1 MVRRLRLWSGLFLM
15 AFVFTHYANH
25 ALGIVSLE
33 WMEAGRRVF
42 LAFWRFFPVSVLF
55 YTALL
60 LHVLL
65 AFWALYQRRRLKM
78 PAWEFWQTLLGFAIP
93 PLLVLHILGTRFA
106 HEVFDLEG
114 NYFRVLL
121 VFFVLRPDYGIRQ
134 LITIAVVWV
143 HGCLGVHF
151 WLRLKPWY
159 PRVLPYLAALA
170 LLVPVLAAVGA
181 FVAGQQIAVLAQ
193 DPTWLQEVEAT
204 VQLATRTQAAQ
215 IALLDNIVLGVLAA
229 LLLLSLSG
237 RVVRRMLD
245 RLRGLVHLTYP
256 DGRRVAVVQGTTIL
270 EASRGAGI
278 GHASVCGGRGR
289 CSTCRVRIGTGSEDL
304 PPPSLEEKRV
314 LERVGAPPNQRLACQ
329 TRPQADL
336 EVTPVLPPS
345 VSPRQAEGGADYL
358 QGQEREIAILF
369 ADLRGFTT
377 LAEHKLPYDV
387 VFILNR
393 YFAAMG
399 AAVEASG
406 GRLDKFIGDG
416 VMALFG
422 IERGP
427 ESGSRNALAAARAM
441 AERLEDLNRA
451 LANDLK
457 TPLRIGI
464 GIHVGPVIVG
474 EMGYGS
480 VTSVTAIGDAV
491 NTASRLETMT
501 KEFGAQLV
509 ISDPVAQLASLDTKS
524 FASHRI
530 EVRGREEG
538 LTVRVI
544 PAATDL
550 ELPEKPQEAKINRAA
565 KKPDATAG

>member
-1 MVRRLRLWSGLFLM
+1 M
-15 AFVFTHYANH
+15 AFVLTHYANH

-42 LAFWRFFPVSVLF
+42 LTFWRFLPVSVLF
-55 YTALL
+55 YAALL
-60 LHVLL
+60 IHALL

-78 PAWEFWQTLLGFAIP
+78 APWEFWQTLLGFSIP

-106 HEVFDLEG
+106 HEVFELEG
-114 NYFRVLL
+114 SYLNVLL
-121 VFFVLRPDYGIRQ
+121 VFFVLRPDYGVKQFIA
-134 LITIAVVWV
+134 LAVVWV

-159 PRVLPYLAALA
+159 PKVLPYLAALA
-170 LLVPVLAAVGA
+170 LLMPVLAAVGA

-193 DPTWLQEVEAT
+193 DPLWLREVEASMP
-204 VQLATRTQAAQ
+204 LATRAQVAQ
-215 IALLDNIVLGVLAA
+215 IGMLENIILGVLG
-229 LLLLSLSG
+229 LLLVLSLSG
-237 RVVRRMLD
+237 RVIRRLLD
-245 RLRGLVHLTYP
+245 RMRGLVHLTYP
-256 DGRRVAVVQGTTIL
+256 DGRRVAVVPGTTIL

-289 CSTCRVRIGTGSEDL
+289 CSTCRVRVGAGADDL
-304 PPPSLEEKRV
+304 PPPSHDEKRV

-329 TRPQADL
+329 TRPQKDL
-336 EVTPVLPPS
+336 EITPVLPPS
-345 VSPRQAEGGADYL
+345 VSPRRADGGPDYL

-369 ADLRGFTT
+369 ADMRGFTT

-399 AAVEASG
+399 AAVETSG

-422 IERGP
+422 IEGGP
-427 ESGSRNALAAARAM
+427 EAGSRNALLAARAM

-451 LANDLK
+451 LANDLRE
-457 TPLRIGI
+457 PLRIGI
-464 GIHVGPVIVG
+464 GIHVGSVIVG

-480 VTSVTAIGDAV
+480 TTSVTAIGDAV

-501 KEFGAQLV
+501 KEFGAQLM
-509 ISDPVAQLASLDTKS
+509 ISDPVAELAKLDTES
-524 FASHRI
+524 FPSHRI
-530 EVRGREEG
+530 EVRGRESG
-538 LTVRVI
+538 LTVRI
-544 PAATDL
+544 IERASDLDPSQKPAET
-550 ELPEKPQEAKINRAA
+550 
-565 KKPDATAG
+565 

>member
-1 MVRRLRLWSGLFLM
+1 MLM
-15 AFVFTHYANH
+15 AFVLGHYANH
-25 ALGIVSLE
+25 ALGIISLE

-42 LAFWRFFPVSVLF
+42 LTFWRFLPVSILF
-55 YTALL
+55 YAALL
-60 LHVLL
+60 FHTLL

-78 PAWEFWQTLLGFAIP
+78 APWELWQTLLGFTIP

-106 HEVFDLEG
+106 HEAFELEG
-114 NYFRVLL
+114 SYLQVLL
-121 VFFVLRPDYGIRQ
+121 VFFVLRPDYGVKQ
-134 LITIAVVWV
+134 FITLAVVWV

-159 PRVLPYLAALA
+159 PRALPYLAALA
-170 LLVPVLAAVGA
+170 LLMPVLAAVGA

-193 DPTWLQEVEAT
+193 DPLWLREVEASMS
-204 VQLATRTQAAQ
+204 LATRAQVTQ
-215 IALLDNIVLGVLAA
+215 IGMLENIILGVLG
-229 LLLLSLSG
+229 LLLVLSLFG
-237 RVVRRMLD
+237 RVIRRVLD
-245 RLRGLVHLTYP
+245 RMRGLVHLTYP

-289 CSTCRVRIGTGSEDL
+289 CSTCRVRVGAGAEDL
-304 PPPSLEEKRV
+304 PQPSPDEKRV

-329 TRPQADL
+329 TRPQKDL
-336 EVTPVLPPS
+336 EITPVLPPS
-345 VSPRQAEGGADYL
+345 VSPRRAEGGPDYL

-369 ADLRGFTT
+369 ADMRGFTT

-399 AAVEASG
+399 AAVETSG

-422 IERGP
+422 IEGGP
-427 ESGSRNALAAARAM
+427 EAGSRNALAAARAM

-451 LANDLK
+451 LANDLRE
-457 TPLRIGI
+457 PLRIGI

-480 VTSVTAIGDAV
+480 TTSVTAIGDAV

-501 KEFGAQLV
+501 KEFGAQLM
-509 ISDPVAQLASLDTKS
+509 ISDPVAELAKLDTAS
-524 FASHRI
+524 FPSHRI
-530 EVRGREEG
+530 EVRGRESG
-538 LTVRVI
+538 LTVRIIERASDLVPI
-544 PAATDL
+544 QKPAKA
-550 ELPEKPQEAKINRAA
+550 
-565 KKPDATAG
+565 

>member
-15 AFVFTHYANH
+15 AFVFTHFANH
-25 ALGIVSLE
+25 ALGVVSLE
-33 WMEAGRRVF
+33 WMEAGRQVF
-42 LAFWRFFPVSVLF
+42 LFFWRFLPVSVLF
-55 YTALL
+55 YTALVV
-60 LHVLL
+60 HVLL

-78 PAWEFWQTLLGFAIP
+78 APWEFWQTLLGFAIP
-93 PLLVLHILGTRFA
+93 PLLVSHILGTRFV
-106 HEVFDLEG
+106 HEVYGIQD
-114 NYFRVLL
+114 NYFLELL
-121 VFFVLRPDYGIRQ
+121 IFFVLRPDYGIKQ
-134 LITIAVVWV
+134 FITIAVVWV
-143 HGCLGVHF
+143 HGCLGIHF

-159 PRVLPYLAALA
+159 PRVLPFAAALA
-170 LLVPVLAAVGA
+170 LLVPVLGAVGV
-181 FVAGQQIAVLAQ
+181 FVAGRQIAVLAQ
-193 DPTWLQEVEAT
+193 DPFWMKEVQAS
-204 VQLATRTQAAQ
+204 VRLATSDQVAQ
-215 IALLDNIVLGVLAA
+215 VAMLDNIILGVLLA
-229 LLLLSLSG
+229 LLILSLSG
-237 RVVRRMLD
+237 RVVRRMVD

-289 CSTCRVRIGTGSEDL
+289 CSTCRVRIGSGAEAL

-314 LERVGAPPNQRLACQ
+314 LDRVGAPPNQRLACQ
-329 TRPQADL
+329 TRPGSDL
-336 EVTPVLPPS
+336 EVTPVLPPG
-345 VSPRQAEGGADYL
+345 VSPRQTDGGADYL

-399 AAVEASG
+399 EAVESSG

-422 IERGP
+422 IEGGP
-427 ESGSRNALAAARAM
+427 EAGSRNALAAARAM
-441 AERLEDLNRA
+441 AERLDDLNRS
-451 LANDLK
+451 LANDLQ

-480 VTSVTAIGDAV
+480 ATSLTAIGDAV
-491 NTASRLETMT
+491 NTASRLEAMT
-501 KEFGAQLV
+501 KEFDAQLV
-509 ISDPVAQLASLDTKS
+509 ISDPVAVLANLNTEG
-524 FASHRI
+524 FASQRI
-530 EVRGREEG
+530 EVRGRESG

-544 PAATDL
+544 KAATDL
-550 ELPEKPQEAKINRAA
+550 TLNNKPKTTKATTEKAL
-565 KKPDATAG
+565 